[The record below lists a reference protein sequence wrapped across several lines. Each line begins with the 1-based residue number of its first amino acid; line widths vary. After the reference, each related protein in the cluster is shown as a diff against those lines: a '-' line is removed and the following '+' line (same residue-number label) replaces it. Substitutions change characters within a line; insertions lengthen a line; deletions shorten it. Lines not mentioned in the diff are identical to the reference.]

1 MNGGVI
7 FIKRKSCNS
16 WHLQHEG
23 LANVIFLKCGCSFC
37 SLGVGGRYD
46 DTTSSATHSDSWEA
60 KYALVILF
68 RKRKH
73 SSRNVEWP
81 SHNIDNYFESVF
93 KPSKNSTANKF
104 TPNAFGQEWVR
115 SHVPKVLFSK
125 YGIAVER
132 MFRKREKHCDFPKS
146 AKKNRVKSKTTCSN
160 SVNREF
166 KKSMTPFHLQEIVD
180 KMQETTMV
188 KAFKGIQD
196 LMEDGETKDDD
207 FMDPD
212 DDDDDLKDYE
222 EDDEDDDLIDF
233 QDGVD
238 KEEQSSN
245 NDGHSNPPVNTKPS
259 QVERKVCGT
268 SMLRNSFQKHLA
280 QHAMAVSKI
289 HKMYR
294 CAICDECFKT
304 QQDLG
309 SEFTQ
314 FFACQMSDL

>member
-115 SHVPKVLFSK
+115 SHVPKVDSIFLTPIQENSK
-125 YGIAVER
+125 LCHTERDGICIPR
-132 MFRKREKHCDFPKS
+132 
-146 AKKNRVKSKTTCSN
+146 
-160 SVNREF
+160 
-166 KKSMTPFHLQEIVD
+166 
-180 KMQETTMV
+180 
-188 KAFKGIQD
+188 
-196 LMEDGETKDDD
+196 
-207 FMDPD
+207 
-212 DDDDDLKDYE
+212 
-222 EDDEDDDLIDF
+222 
-233 QDGVD
+233 GVITN
-238 KEEQSSN
+238 EAN
-245 NDGHSNPPVNTKPS
+245 
-259 QVERKVCGT
+259 
-268 SMLRNSFQKHLA
+268 
-280 QHAMAVSKI
+280 I
-289 HKMYR
+289 
-294 CAICDECFKT
+294 
-304 QQDLG
+304 DLG
-309 SEFTQ
+309 FIQQIWHCCGENVQKTRE
-314 FFACQMSDL
+314 AL